1 MALVR
6 EIFETPHDCCPKRV
20 LMLTAYLDETGH
32 EGKDVVILSGF
43 LGTAE
48 QWGKCEAEWQAA
60 LKQRQRKHLHMAELR
75 WSKPKRLRPLL
86 SVLGPIPHAAGL
98 QAVYS
103 AVKIA
108 DFADLVDGTAMQK
121 AMKGYFITLL
131 GVADVITKNIPPEET
146 FRLMLEVQTEYA
158 AGAKQIYHGARDSRT
173 PDGKRKWESLEF
185 IKKDESVLAEPGDY
199 LAYAQLQQY
208 RDPKSIKSEL
218 CAPILKMMRP
228 GLGRNH
234 LAEKETLRQFVR
246 GMIQRHPALMRSTAV
261 SDLQ

>member
-6 EIFETPHDCCPKRV
+6 EIFETLYDCRPKWFF
-20 LMLTAYLDETGH
+20 MLTAYLDETGH
-32 EGKDVVILSGF
+32 EGPDLVILSGF
-43 LGTAE
+43 LGTSE
-48 QWGKCEAEWQAA
+48 QRGKCEADWKAA

-75 WSKPKRLRPLL
+75 WSKPERLRPLL
-86 SVLGPIPHAAGL
+86 AVLGPVPHAAGL

-108 DFADLVDGTAMQK
+108 DFADLVNGTKMQK

-131 GVADVITKNIPPEET
+131 GVADVIAKNIPTEET
-146 FRLMLEVQTEYA
+146 FNLVLEAQTEYA
-158 AGAKQIYHGARDSRT
+158 AGAQQIYLGARESRT
-173 PDGKRKWESLEF
+173 PDGRRKWASLEF
-185 IKKDESVLAEPGDY
+185 IEKNESVLAEPADY

-234 LAEKETLRQFVR
+234 LSEKETLRQFVK
-246 GMIQRHPALMRSTAV
+246 GMIQRHPALMRSTAA